1 MSVTVSN
8 IPGLSSAFMRPRL
21 LILWAAAMILLP
33 SLLAAQDRPEAPQPA
48 PSVRVSSQAIPI
60 DLPKLE
66 PETISIPLNKAH
78 FIQLPVPIRDVII
91 ANPEIANVIVKTPKD
106 VYLIGKSLGL
116 TNVFFVGKD
125 GQVARHMLIEVES
138 DIDAARKAIEAL
150 LPDAN
155 IDVKGIGDSL
165 VLTGTVRSSRESAD
179 AASVARRFV
188 AEDTNVINML
198 RVLKDLQVL
207 LQVRVAEMQR
217 TTIKNLSASTSFSR
231 TISNRGQSLNTATIF
246 PAATTVAASGTVT
259 FNTLGLQTTAF
270 SALER
275 QGLIKTL
282 AEPALTAISGE
293 TANFLAGGEIP
304 TPSGVDSQ
312 GNLIIEFREFGVALS
327 FTPVVLDKNQISLRI
342 STEVSRQSDENK
354 LVLPFGTANQTVDVL
369 GLSIR
374 RAESTVNL
382 TSGGSMMIAGLLQRD
397 EVNQFDGAPW
407 LKDIPVLGALFRSQ
421 AFTNNE
427 SELVVLV
434 TPFIVRPVEPTN
446 NLNLPTDGFVS
457 ASDIDIYLFG
467 RLYKQY
473 GRSKGGNE
481 EIPAVQGP
489 IGYIMK

>member
-1 MSVTVSN
+1 MSRHHHLPMKAWRSGALAVGFFLIFGMLLWMPKTTVAQEKPIAVPTVPVVGQTLAPDVT
-8 IPGLSSAFMRPRL
+8 GLVA
-21 LILWAAAMILLP
+21 
-33 SLLAAQDRPEAPQPA
+33 
-48 PSVRVSSQAIPI
+48 
-60 DLPKLE
+60 
-66 PETISIPLNKAH
+66 ETISIPLNKAH
-78 FIQLPVPIRDVII
+78 FLQFGAPIRDVVI
-91 ANPEIANVIVKTPKD
+91 ANPEIADVIVKTPTD

-116 TNVFFVGKD
+116 TNVFFVAKD
-125 GQVARHMLIEVES
+125 GQVARHILIEVES

-165 VLTGTVRSSRESAD
+165 VLTGTVRSSRESSD
-179 AASVARRFV
+179 AAAVARRFV
-188 AEDTNVINML
+188 QEDTNVINML

-231 TISNRGQSLNTATIF
+231 VISNRGQSLSTNTIF
-246 PAATTVAASGTVT
+246 PAATTAAVTGTVT
-259 FNTLGLQTTAF
+259 FNTLGLQTAAF
-270 SALER
+270 TALER

-304 TPSGVDSQ
+304 TPSGVDAQ

-327 FTPVVLDKNQISLRI
+327 FTPVVLGKNQISLRI

-382 TSGGSMMIAGLLQRD
+382 ASGGSMMIAGLLQRD
-397 EVNQFDGAPW
+397 EFNQFDGTPW
-407 LKDIPVLGALFRSQ
+407 LKDIPIIGALFRSQ

-434 TPFIVRPVEPTN
+434 TPYIVRPVEPANT
-446 NLNLPTDGFVS
+446 LNLPTDGFVS
-457 ASDIDIYLFG
+457 ASDIDMYLFG

-473 GRSKGGNE
+473 GRSRGAAE
-481 EIPAVQGP
+481 EIPIIQGP
-489 IGYIMK
+489 VGYIMK